1 MLKLPYEN
9 SKAWLQQRIADLQES
24 KANTEDYV
32 EHDEKHYARIG
43 WLILIVGFG
52 GFMLWAAFAPL
63 DKGVPATGT
72 VIADGQRKIIQ
83 APLAGV
89 VEEILVRDGTL
100 VKEGQV
106 LARLN
111 NLQAT
116 AQVTGA
122 DQAVAG
128 LRSQVKALEI
138 SVANQEAQEKTLKEQ
153 LSNMQELAQEGFV
166 PRNRLLELQRN
177 YHQLSAT
184 LAENRGN
191 LARYRSQLTE
201 QESRLAAFRFDLNN
215 TEIKSPVDGSVV
227 NLEVFTKGAVV
238 QTGFKLMEVQPSNA
252 DLVIETRVPV
262 HLIDKVHPALRVE
275 VLFPAFNQRSTPNI
289 PGVVTVVPDER
300 TQDQRTG
307 EPFYKVQVQVTEQGK
322 KMLRD
327 NKVRPG
333 MPAEV
338 FIVTGERSF
347 LSYLLKPLTDRMHF
361 SFTEQ

>member
-32 EHDEKHYARIG
+32 EHDEKHYARFG

-63 DKGVPATGT
+63 DKGVPASGT

-89 VEEILVRDGTL
+89 VEEILVRDGSV
-100 VKEGQV
+100 VKAGEV

-122 DQAVAG
+122 DQAVTG

-138 SVANQEAQEKTLKEQ
+138 SVTNQEAQEKTLKEQ

-166 PRNRLLELQRN
+166 PRNRVLELQRN

-262 HLIDKVHPALRVE
+262 HLIDKVHPDLKVE
-275 VLFPAFNQRSTPNI
+275 IIFSAFNQRSTPNI

-300 TQDQRTG
+300 TLDQRTG

-361 SFTEQ
+361 TFTEE